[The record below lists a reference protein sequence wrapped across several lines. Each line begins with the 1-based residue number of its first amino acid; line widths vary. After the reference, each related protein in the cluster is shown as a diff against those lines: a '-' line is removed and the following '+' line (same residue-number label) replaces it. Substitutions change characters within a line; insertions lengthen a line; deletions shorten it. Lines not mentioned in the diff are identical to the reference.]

1 MKARVCFFLLCIN
14 VSLVLLG
21 SAHNEYGVD
30 HDKDKLDPSYKYKM
44 KGDEILCENI
54 AQKKHLVGVVHWFFK
69 EKPLQYTPLTFCA
82 L

>member
-1 MKARVCFFLLCIN
+1 MKARICFFVLCIN

-54 AQKKHLVGVVHWFFK
+54 AQKKHLVGVV
-69 EKPLQYTPLTFCA
+69 PFCIGS
-82 L
+82 LKKNHCNTHL